1 MMNKPENL
9 EEVKGFIYEKLKE
22 KYGENVVME
31 NDSRST
37 IAVYT
42 NTCVGGCND
51 VWISLEYF
59 H

>member
-1 MMNKPENL
+1 MNKPENL

-42 NTCVGGCND
+42 NTYVGGCND